1 MNEKIRKCKS
11 DFVFLML
18 SFPSPVGVGVDCLES
33 NSTDPRKYKPKWFSP
48 RAMNGTTKHVKAQK
62 S

>member
-1 MNEKIRKCKS
+1 MSEKIRKSKF

-18 SFPSPVGVGVDCLES
+18 TFPSPVGVDCLES